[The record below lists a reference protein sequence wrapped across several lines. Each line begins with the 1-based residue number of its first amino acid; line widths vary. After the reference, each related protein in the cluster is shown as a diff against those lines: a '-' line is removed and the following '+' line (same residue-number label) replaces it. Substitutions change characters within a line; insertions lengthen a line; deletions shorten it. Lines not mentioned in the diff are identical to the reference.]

1 MTRTARRVDS
11 RLRDRDRAYR
21 ASAED
26 MTAATVADS
35 TAREYLRNADPVLA
49 RVIDAHPAFRPRAW
63 IDDLPGLDAFGTL
76 IGIIGAGRFGH
87 AMARVALRAGRSV
100 VIANSRG
107 PESLTSVVSALGE
120 GAQTRESDRTGPP

>member
-1 MTRTARRVDS
+1 MTSTARRVDG
-11 RLRDRDRAYR
+11 RRRDRDRAYR

-26 MTAATVADS
+26 MTAAAVADS

-76 IGIIGAGRFGH
+76 IFQVAGQQLSVRATRAILSRLEGGFRRASAVAGGGA
-87 AMARVALRAGRSV
+87 
-100 VIANSRG
+100 RG
-107 PESLTSVVSALGE
+107 
-120 GAQTRESDRTGPP
+120 